1 SRFHVSSLLGAI
13 KKNVEVGR
21 AGGSGVSLSTMVNY
35 ALFFHGLPGGHFVQ
49 VHIQGLQGQSDLY
62 TAPENITNAVQ
73 EFMHPDPAAPAR
85 ANAAALN
92 EKYRPKVHGINPRT
106 IFVTVLN
113 ANGVTGSAATAG
125 TQLHERSYQILQPPD
140 KLPADSPDGWNHTRT
155 RVFSDPSQKKA
166 KAAAKQVAKL
176 FTDASTGPLTPRF
189 QPYAN
194 GAELVVAVGKS
205 YDGSLVG
212 SNPTAPPPRH
222 EPPHTIHNPSAT
234 RSLMRAI
241 RHRLPFRVEYPTVI
255 DRSSRVDPEPPN
267 PRVYTVQGHRMARLV
282 FSTGSPGEYWG
293 IQETNWGNAP
303 ALTEKNFVRH
313 FGHRTFEFFYS
324 GSHLHMVVLTENR
337 ATYWVV
343 NTLDAAEAA
352 GAAELVFVCVDTP
365 PTYSGDADLS
375 RVWTVIDELPQLER
389 RTILVMKSTVPVGTG
404 EKVRAALET
413 RGLSHIGYVSNPE
426 FLAEG
431 GAVEDFLHPDRVV
444 IG

>member
-1 SRFHVSSLLGAI
+1 
-13 KKNVEVGR
+13 
-21 AGGSGVSLSTMVNY
+21 
-35 ALFFHGLPGGHFVQ
+35 HGLPGGHFVQ

-125 TQLHERSYQILQPPD
+125 TQLHERSYQILQPPN

-155 RVFSDPSQKKA
+155 RVFFDPSQKNA

-267 PRVYTVQGHRMARLV
+267 PRVYTVQGHRMARPV
-282 FSTGSPGEYWG
+282 FSTGSPGQAG
-293 IQETNWGNAP
+293 QRADRDLRRG
-303 ALTEKNFVRH
+303 LGRSRH
-313 FGHRTFEFFYS
+313 GRLLRGARARGDDS
-324 GSHLHMVVLTENR
+324 G
-337 ATYWVV
+337 
-343 NTLDAAEAA
+343 
-352 GAAELVFVCVDTP
+352 
-365 PTYSGDADLS
+365 
-375 RVWTVIDELPQLER
+375 R
-389 RTILVMKSTVPVGTG
+389 RTREDRTVADG
-404 EKVRAALET
+404 
-413 RGLSHIGYVSNPE
+413 
-426 FLAEG
+426 G
-431 GAVEDFLHPDRVV
+431 GAVLPARPGRAAAAERRSADVYARRRGSCRSGGARLRLRRHAADLLRRRRPFTGLDGDRRAAAARAPHDPR
-444 IG
+444 